1 MDALIE
7 AAEAGK
13 QVVALVE
20 IKARFDEEANIS
32 WARKLERAG
41 VHVVYGIVGLKTHCK
56 LSLVVR
62 REGNHLR
69 RYAHIGT
76 GNYHPSTAR
85 FYEDLGI
92 ITCDEQICEDVSR
105 LFNQLS
111 GYAPKTNYQSL
122 LVAPRTLRSGLIEC
136 IDQEIENHKAG
147 RPAKIQIKCNSM
159 VDEAVIDSLYR
170 ASQAGVP
177 VDVVVRGICAL
188 RPGVKGLSE
197 NIRVRSVL
205 GRFLEHSRVFAFE
218 NGGDPI
224 VYIGSA
230 DMMHRNL
237 DRRIEA
243 LVPVKDPRHV
253 KYLRDMFTTYM
264 SDSSRTWHLDSEGN
278 WTRHDTDDQGNP
290 LQDVQSYYLSSRSR
304 KNVVDKV

>member
-1 MDALIE
+1 M
-7 AAEAGK
+7 
-13 QVVALVE
+13 
-20 IKARFDEEANIS
+20 
-32 WARKLERAG
+32 
-41 VHVVYGIVGLKTHCK
+41 GLKTHCK